1 MCSTWP
7 RERNLFLNVSPLL
20 SNPLSF
26 PSIRSFVVFFLFSNF
41 MAFKSCAFLSKARIC
56 ISLSLLM
63 FASPLELAFLYS
75 FTLHPFRFF
84 RRRFRTQFLPLLLL
98 PPLPSP
104 FLPNGEPFRLTIDGG
119 ALYVAVHA
127 LTEGQKSLS
136 PPRAF
141 PLASHIALGP
151 AAALLPLVLNY
162 HHHITRCTG

>member
-1 MCSTWP
+1 
-7 RERNLFLNVSPLL
+7 
-20 SNPLSF
+20 
-26 PSIRSFVVFFLFSNF
+26 
-41 MAFKSCAFLSKARIC
+41 
-56 ISLSLLM
+56 M
-63 FASPLELAFLYS
+63 FASPLELAFFTLS
-75 FTLHPFRFF
+75 FFFTLHPFRFF
-84 RRRFRTQFLPLLLL
+84 RRCFRTQFLPLLLL
-98 PPLPSP
+98 PPLSSR

-162 HHHITRCTG
+162 HHHITRCTR